1 MRWRAVRR
9 KLAILGAKIEALL
22 PEVSRE
28 ASIYSR
34 TYLRGVDGIASRAA
48 CIELIPCS
56 LRARLSIS
64 TRSRTSPRQSFGF
77 LGQLW

>member
-22 PEVSRE
+22 PKVSRE

-34 TYLRGVDGIASRAA
+34 TYLRGVTALLVELLASN
-48 CIELIPCS
+48 
-56 LRARLSIS
+56 
-64 TRSRTSPRQSFGF
+64 
-77 LGQLW
+77 